1 MGQRLGVAVAGA
13 SRAKV
18 GAVRPAERAQII
30 LDRVEQEGDVSIA
43 DLAEGLGVSEM
54 TVRRDLERLERS
66 GALRRA
72 HGRVI
77 RGASG
82 SYEPPFAVRTERQ
95 AAEKL
100 AIAREVAGLLSD
112 RETVVLD
119 GGSTG
124 VAIARE
130 LLDRELTVCTP
141 SLRVADVLRLAPG
154 IRLMVTGGI
163 MRRGEESLVG
173 PSAVAT
179 LEGHRFDTYLMTVS
193 GLDAR
198 AGCTE
203 WNVDDAI
210 IKRTALSVSTRCIVA
225 ADSTKFGSTAFA
237 KGCGLDAITTVV
249 SDTSLS
255 VVHRETVALAGA
267 TLHIAA

>member
-1 MGQRLGVAVAGA
+1 
-13 SRAKV
+13 
-18 GAVRPAERAQII
+18 VRPAERAKTI
-30 LDRVEQEGDVSIA
+30 LDRVEQEGDASIA
-43 DLAEGLGVSEM
+43 DLAEQLGVSEM

-72 HGRVI
+72 HGRAIKGV
-77 RGASG
+77 SG
-82 SYEPPFAVRTERQ
+82 SYEPPFAVRSERQ
-95 AAEKL
+95 SAEKRL
-100 AIAREVAGLLSD
+100 IGREVAGLLAD

-124 VAIARE
+124 VAIAHQ

-141 SLRVADVLRLAPG
+141 SLRVADVLRQAPN
-154 IRLMVTGGI
+154 IRLMLTGGI

-179 LEGHRFDTYLMTVS
+179 LEEHRFDTYVMTVS
-193 GLDAR
+193 GLDPQ

-210 IKRTALSVSTRCIVA
+210 IKRVALRVSTRCIVA

-237 KGCGLDAITTVV
+237 RVCGLDAVSMVV
-249 SDTSLS
+249 SDESLS
-255 VVHRETVALAGA
+255 EGYREKVALAGA
-267 TLHIAA
+267 AVRIAA

>member
-1 MGQRLGVAVAGA
+1 MGHRLGDPTAGA
-13 SRAKV
+13 GRAKV
-18 GAVRPAERAQII
+18 VTVRPAERAQII

-43 DLAEGLGVSEM
+43 DLAAGLGVSEM
-54 TVRRDLERLERS
+54 TVRRDLERLERG

-72 HGRVI
+72 HGRAI
-77 RGASG
+77 KGASG

-95 AAEKL
+95 ASEKQ
-100 AIAREVAGLLSD
+100 AIAREVASLLSD

-124 VAIARE
+124 VAIARA

-141 SLRVADVLRLAPG
+141 SLRVADVLRDAPG

-179 LEGHRFDTYLMTVS
+179 LEGHRFDTYIMTVS
-193 GLDAR
+193 GIDAQ

-210 IKRTALSVSTRCIVA
+210 IKRAALTVSTRCVVA

-237 KGCGLDAITTVV
+237 RVCGLDAVTTLV
-249 SDTSLS
+249 SDTLLS
-255 VVHRETVALAGA
+255 AQHQETVTLAGA
-267 TLHIAA
+267 TLLIAA